1 MNKAIK
7 TLILFSVFTL
17 LLAACGQ
24 AEEPATET
32 PLPGTVTPAPTEERA
47 MLPTATA
54 FTPREGG
61 WGEFFDANSGIRI
74 TVPQNWEIEKGRD
87 GFTLA
92 NIYSPF
98 GRIIMSLYND
108 SLYQGEIEVTTLD
121 NFNLFSSELKDSR
134 VLSEEAF
141 EFNDGGKGW
150 MVTGL
155 GTMEDGTRLEV
166 SATTLQSAG
175 GSALLFAYGQED
187 DYEKELEKVL
197 DIIRTLQVEDVTMNG
212 IPRSL
217 ALVYS
222 GGESTNPR
230 NYDPATTSSS
240 GDHLIF
246 SGLVAL
252 DKEMNLIPDLAER
265 WEVSEDGTIYTF
277 HIRENARFH
286 NGRAVS
292 AWDVLYS
299 WDRAADP
306 ETESDTVLT
315 YLGDIVGTKER
326 HEGTATEISGLKVI
340 DEKTLQV
347 TIDEEKAYFL
357 YKLTFPTAFVLDRAN
372 VESGTEW
379 YRTPNGSGPYRL
391 VRWER
396 FRLKILERNDDYY
409 LELPSIRFIVVKLFT
424 GDPLRMYEAGQIDIS
439 GVSIYD
445 LDRVLDP
452 DEPLNRDLISDV
464 SLCTDYINFD
474 TSQAPFDD
482 PKVRQAFSMAFDRQK
497 YIDIVLLGKSLPAV
511 GLYPPALPG
520 YDINVKGLEYDP
532 EKARALLAEST
543 YGGAGKL
550 PGIIFT
556 TSGYGSFDDP
566 ISAALAQM
574 WEQNLGVEITIENL
588 EPDVY
593 YDEIKAGHHGQ
604 MMSNGWCADYP
615 DPQNF
620 ADALF
625 HSEAEMNQSNYS
637 NPELDQLL
645 EEARAEKDTD
655 KRIAMYQEA
664 ERIII
669 NDAPALFLDHAIDY
683 VLVKP
688 RVKGYVLTP
697 ISVALERY
705 LRLEG
710 E

>member
-1 MNKAIK
+1 MNNPVKI
-7 TLILFSVFTL
+7 LIVTCAFTL
-17 LLAACGQ
+17 LASACNQAPEPLA
-24 AEEPATET
+24 T
-32 PLPGTVTPAPTEERA
+32 PLSSTVTPVPTENRP

-54 FTPREGG
+54 FTPRESEA
-61 WGEFFDANSGIRI
+61 GEFFDADSGIRM
-74 TVPQNWEIEKGRD
+74 TLPRNWEIEKIRD
-87 GFTLA
+87 GFALA
-92 NIYSPF
+92 NFYSPF
-98 GRIIMSLYND
+98 GRIFMTLFDESLF
-108 SLYQGEIEVTTLD
+108 QGDIQETTLE
-121 NFNLFSSELKDSR
+121 NFNLFCSEFKDSR
-134 VLSEEAF
+134 VLSEEPF
-141 EFNDGGKGW
+141 EFDGGGVGW

-155 GTMEDGTRLEV
+155 ATMDDGTRLEI

-175 GSALLFAYGQED
+175 VSALLFTYAQEAD
-187 DYEKELEKVL
+187 FEKKLAEIL

-212 IPRSL
+212 IPRSQ
-217 ALVYS
+217 ALMLS

-230 NYDPATTSSS
+230 HYDPATTNSS
-240 GDHLIF
+240 GNDLVF

-252 DKEMNLIPDLAER
+252 DPEMNLIPDLAET
-265 WEVSEDGTIYTF
+265 WEVSDDGKTYTF
-277 HIRENARFH
+277 HLRENARFH
-286 NGRAVS
+286 NGRPVS

-315 YLGDIVGTKER
+315 YLGDIVGVKER
-326 HEGTATEISGLKVI
+326 HEGTATEISGLQVL
-340 DEKTLQV
+340 DEKTLRV
-347 TIDEEKAYFL
+347 TIDEAKVYFL
-357 YKLTFPTAFVLDRAN
+357 YKLTFPTAFVLDKEN
-372 VESGTEW
+372 VESGSEW

-452 DEPLNRDLISDV
+452 DEPLNKELISDV

-497 YIDIVLLGKSLPAV
+497 YIDIVMLGKSLPAV

-520 YDINVKGLEYDP
+520 YDTNVKGLEYDP

-566 ISAALAQM
+566 MSAALAQM
-574 WEQNLGVEITIENL
+574 WEQNLGVEITIESL

-620 ADALF
+620 ADVLF

-645 EEARAEKDTD
+645 EAARAEQDTG
-655 KRIAMYQEA
+655 KRIAMYQEV

-669 NDAPALFLDHAIDY
+669 AEAPALFLDHSIDY